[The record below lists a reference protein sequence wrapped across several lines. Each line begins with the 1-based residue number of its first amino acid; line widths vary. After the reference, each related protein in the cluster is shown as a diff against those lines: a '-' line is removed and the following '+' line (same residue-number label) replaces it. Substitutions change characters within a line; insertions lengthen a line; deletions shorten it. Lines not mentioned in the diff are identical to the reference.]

1 MPKHIDNV
9 VEVRT
14 GLFCEAMSVSD
25 ILADGPKGTQW
36 YEGLI
41 VRYAEWYTE
50 GLCRLESD
58 PKLQKSYLVMDG
70 DYRMQAMLERV
81 DWVVKYPNGFVKG
94 FMSEEFFRKFVVR
107 FERVR
112 GQ

>member
-25 ILADGPKGTQW
+25 ILADGPEGTQW

-41 VRYAEWYTE
+41 ARYAEWYTE
-50 GLCRLESD
+50 GLRRLESD
-58 PKLQKSYLVMDG
+58 PKLRKSYVVMDTP
-70 DYRMQAMLERV
+70 YRMQEMVEKV

-94 FMSEEFFRKFVVR
+94 FKSEDFFAKFLVR
-107 FERVR
+107 PERTR
-112 GQ
+112 

>member
-25 ILADGPKGTQW
+25 ILADGPSGTQW
-36 YEGLI
+36 YEGL
-41 VRYAEWYTE
+41 VVQYAAWYTE
-50 GLCRLESD
+50 GLGRLEGD
-58 PKLQKSYLVMDG
+58 PKLHKSFAVMG
-70 DYRMQAMLERV
+70 IPYRMQEMLDKF

-94 FMSEEFFRKFVVR
+94 FRSEEFFRKFVVR

>member
-1 MPKHIDNV
+1 MSKHFDIV

-25 ILADGPKGTQW
+25 ILADGPEGTQW

-41 VRYAEWYTE
+41 IRYAEWYTE
-50 GLCRLESD
+50 GLHRHKSD

-70 DYRMQAMLERV
+70 DYRMQAMLERG
-81 DWVVKYPNGFVKG
+81 DWVVKYPNGFPKG